1 MSTPWGGA
9 MRNVCTFVIRERW
22 LSSSFFSPSRLSQ
35 LVSLVNDGLRL
46 EYSSEVDRRAF
57 GDQLKATIANFTDDY
72 IPHMRE
78 EEEVSAITI
87 W

>member
-1 MSTPWGGA
+1 

-22 LSSSFFSPSRLSQ
+22 LSSSLKTNFSPSRLSQ